1 MTEPDPTRVTSAPAL
16 RPAAV
21 VLVLEGIAA
30 FGYGVFE
37 ATQINAI
44 RLVVGLGAGLLLVAY
59 GVALVLLARGLVRAR
74 RWSRGPVVA
83 TQLIQL
89 PLAWNFREG
98 ETAWVAVLLA
108 LTAIVVLVC
117 VFLPSST
124 DALIAEDAAV
134 SPPDR

>member
-1 MTEPDPTRVTSAPAL
+1 MSEPVPTRVTSAPAL

-30 FGYGVFE
+30 FAYGVFE
-37 ATQINAI
+37 ATQINAA
-44 RLVVGLGAGLLLVAY
+44 RFVVGLGAGLLLVAY
-59 GVALVLLARGLVRAR
+59 GVALVVLARGLVRAR

-124 DALIAEDAAV
+124 AALIAKDPAV